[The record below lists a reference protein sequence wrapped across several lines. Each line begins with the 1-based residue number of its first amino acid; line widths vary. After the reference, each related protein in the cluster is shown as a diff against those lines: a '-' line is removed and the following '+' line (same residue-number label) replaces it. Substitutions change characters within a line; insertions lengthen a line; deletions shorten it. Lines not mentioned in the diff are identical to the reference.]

1 MVKESL
7 QQYLSG
13 TTCQLRKM
21 VDSFHLLL
29 FSHHVSLRISNWH
42 SSKSSRAAVM
52 TAGQRR
58 KSNYDERCKDGDLS
72 LSRLLHYSLNNL
84 TELEVEEMSVAPT
97 AAASVSFSPLIT
109 W

>member
-1 MVKESL
+1 MQAVFRHDYFWQMVRESL

-13 TTCQLRKM
+13 TTCQLREM
-21 VDSFHLLL
+21 VDMLHLLL

-58 KSNYDERCKDGDLS
+58 KSNYDERCEDGD
-72 LSRLLHYSLNNL
+72 
-84 TELEVEEMSVAPT
+84 
-97 AAASVSFSPLIT
+97 
-109 W
+109 